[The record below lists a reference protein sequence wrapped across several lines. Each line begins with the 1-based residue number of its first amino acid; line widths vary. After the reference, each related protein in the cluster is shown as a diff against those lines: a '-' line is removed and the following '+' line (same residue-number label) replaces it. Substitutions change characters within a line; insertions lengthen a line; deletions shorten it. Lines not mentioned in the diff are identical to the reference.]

1 MQEKRKYRKF
11 TKEFKLEAVKM
22 VVEQGHKQTETARNL
37 GINCNMLGRW
47 VAEFKADQGE
57 AFPGNGKLKP
67 QEDEIRMLQKAL
79 KRVTMERDILKKAVA
94 YFAEIP
100 E

>member
-1 MQEKRKYRKF
+1 MSEKRKYRKF

-22 VVEQGHKQTETARNL
+22 VTDHGHKQTEVGRNL
-37 GINCNMLGRW
+37 GINPNMLSRW
-47 VAEFKADQGE
+47 LVQFKADQDE
-57 AFPGNGKLKP
+57 AFPGKGKLTP
-67 QEDEIRMLQKAL
+67 QDEEVRKLQKAL
-79 KRVTMERDILKKAVA
+79 KRVTMERDILKKAMA